1 MKINIIDIIKKK
13 IAISTDDGKQVREV
27 IIELFDTDD
36 EIEIS
41 FDGIS
46 MLISHFLNESI
57 GKLYIIYPKNR
68 WDKLDNIIY
77 TNISKDDLDL
87 LKTRVIPNYKDSL
100 TDREKFE
107 NIQKDI
113 LKGI

>member
-1 MKINIIDIIKKK
+1 MKIKIVDIIEKK
-13 IAISTDDGKQVREV
+13 IAISTDDGKKVREA
-27 IIELFDTDD
+27 IIKLFDSSD
-36 EIEIS
+36 ELEIS

-57 GKLYIIYPKNR
+57 GKLYVIYPKSK
-68 WDKLDNIIY
+68 WDKLDDIVY
-77 TNISKDDLDL
+77 TNISNDDLAL
-87 LKTRVIPNYKDSL
+87 LTTRVIPNYRNTL

-113 LKGI
+113 LK